1 MLYSENLIEYA
12 GDLPLQ
18 VQNAV
23 GAIQQFYCLEQLKVL
38 SLNPHTIAV
47 PININVSIPPNGTV
61 GGIDIREVEPIL
73 IRINIQHYPHNSPR
87 VSSDR
92 KDFPKD
98 RIPHLYISGTEDPAA
113 KLCLV
118 RGNMDEW
125 FAERPIETFLEVI
138 DEWFF
143 KAANGLLAEDGEEF
157 DPMRIEKCGGFHI
170 YRYDQMAETVSS
182 KNAFFPGG
190 AFACFITQTELSP
203 NHLQTGLTLKT
214 KVPVHLVTVNTILEL
229 IRHFGATQANNTKSI
244 LSILVWHPSDKIFAN
259 YETNLPESYTEL
271 IEYFKKYD
279 IDICPI
285 VETLRDQFPI
295 ETSIIP
301 IIHAIKRPRKLIGF
315 SSCYEFINFGLLLTR
330 DAKDI
335 PHMLSKVESLSQN
348 EPFTSTT
355 AAKVSGEKYNQKI
368 LFIGGGSLGS
378 KIILHHAR
386 SGCAHIGI
394 CDYDILLE
402 HNITRHSLLIDHIG
416 KIKSQSLEVE
426 LDKMFEFTQ
435 EKSIKSY
442 SAPAHFLNTSDFNN
456 YSWLVDSTASLNVRN
471 WLVQKDF
478 EQQINIAKCELVDEG
493 KIGLLYIEGE
503 SRNPRVDDLANL
515 AHFRALKYPFLEKW
529 RRNDAVRDIQTLEIG
544 LGCSSTTVVTADDS
558 ISSHAAI
565 FSKVLHSESERVN
578 IQENGLLYI
587 QTISNAGIPETLSKH
602 ETVPPFSIHQ
612 CCSGSGWEVR
622 MMAGL
627 KDRLLS
633 QCKQNSPNE
642 TGGILIGVCNYK
654 TQTIHIYDVWNAPPK
669 SKGSPSSFIRSKNG
683 LKAKVDLIKERTGGM
698 IGYIGEWHTH
708 PMNLNQ
714 LSQRDI
720 DTVNELLPLNRLSPI
735 PTLSLIVTKT
745 NLLPFIFL

>member
-1 MLYSENLIEYA
+1 MLYSENLIEYT
-12 GDLPLQ
+12 GDLPLP
-18 VQNAV
+18 VQTAV
-23 GAIQQFYCLEQLKVL
+23 KAIHQFYCSEQPKVL
-38 SLNPHTIAV
+38 SLNSHTIAV
-47 PININVSIPPNGTV
+47 PINIKVSIPPNGTV

-73 IRINIQHYPHNSPR
+73 IRINIQHYPNSSPT
-87 VSSDR
+87 VSCDR

-98 RIPHLYISGTEDPAA
+98 KIPHLYISRNEDPAA

-118 RGNMDEW
+118 RGNVDEW

-143 KAANGLLAEDGEEF
+143 KAANGLLTEDGGEF
-157 DPMRIEKCGGFHI
+157 DPMRIEKCSGFHI
-170 YRYDQMAETVSS
+170 YRYDQMSNTVSG
-182 KNAFFPGG
+182 KNSFLPDGN
-190 AFACFITQTELSP
+190 FACFVTQAEISS
-203 NHLQTGLTLKT
+203 NRFQAGLTLKT
-214 KVPVHLVTVNTILEL
+214 GVPVHLVTISTVLEL
-229 IRHFGATQANNTKSI
+229 IKQLGSTKNHNTKSI
-244 LSILVWHPSDKIFAN
+244 LSILVWHPSDKIYSN
-259 YETNLPESYTEL
+259 YEANFPETYGEL
-271 IEYFKKYD
+271 IKYFKKYE

-295 ETSIIP
+295 ETPIIP

-315 SSCYEFINFGLLLTR
+315 SNCYEFINFGLLLTR

-335 PHMLSKVESLSQN
+335 PHSLSKVELLNHN

-355 AAKVSGEKYNQKI
+355 AMRIAGEKYNQKT

-378 KIILHHAR
+378 KIILHNAR
-386 SGCAHIGI
+386 SGSCQIGI

-402 HNITRHSLLIDHIG
+402 HNLSRHTLFSDHIG
-416 KIKSQSLEVE
+416 EIKSQSLEAE

-435 EKSIKSY
+435 GKSIKAY
-442 SAPAHFLNTSDFNN
+442 PVPVHFLNTSVFNN

-471 WLVQKDF
+471 WLIQKEF

-515 AHFRALKYPFLEKW
+515 AHFRALKFPFLEKW

-544 LGCSSTTVVTADDS
+544 LGCSSTTVVTADNS
-558 ISSHAAI
+558 ISAHAAM
-565 FSKVLHSESERVN
+565 FSQVLHSESERVN
-578 IQENGLLYI
+578 IQKNGLLYI
-587 QTISNAGIPETLSKH
+587 QTISNVGIPETFSKH
-602 ETVPPFSIHQ
+602 EIVSPFSIHQ

-622 MMAGL
+622 MMGGL

-642 TGGILIGVCNYK
+642 TGGILLGVCNYK
-654 TQTIHIYDVWNAPPK
+654 TQTIHIYDIWNAPPK
-669 SKGSPSSFIRSKNG
+669 SKGTPGSFIRSKNG
-683 LKAKVDLIKERTGGM
+683 LKSKVDLIKERTGEM

-714 LSQRDI
+714 LSQQDI
-720 DTVNELLPLNRLSPI
+720 DTVNELIPINRLSPI